1 MTQQCRSCRRCRFH
15 SWIKRPPRGG
25 HGNHSS
31 VILSW
36 RIAWTEEPGGLQ
48 SMGSQGVGHNWR
60 DLVRMPTQCFLLTQL
75 HAHHSSFKFLEH
87 LKFFLASGF
96 PGFTH
101 CLWCSLSS
109 IAHGSGLLQGVAPP
123 NPLTYA
129 FTVLRVI
136 FLSKINHS
144 FQLIHF

>member
-15 SWIKRPPRGG
+15 SWIKRPPGGG

-123 NPLTYA
+123 NTLTYA